1 MSSPPEPDPERHRKR
16 LEKVF
21 GVSGRIQ
28 QLAVRRRESPTII
41 TKNAD
46 DNVLLAKSL
55 ELRALRL
62 AAIGPAQRFILETVA
77 FHFDVKIETMV
88 EGMCDDDAY
97 IELLSSFVARDG
109 RKCIAFFYDEFQHPS
124 IG

>member
-1 MSSPPEPDPERHRKR
+1 MTSPPEPDPERHLKR

-28 QLAVRRRESPTII
+28 ELAIRRRKSPTKV

-46 DNVLLAKSL
+46 DKVLLAKSL

-62 AAIGPAQRFILETVA
+62 AAIGSVQRFILDSVA
-77 FHFDVKIETMV
+77 FHFDVKLETII

-109 RKCIAFFYDEFQHPS
+109 RKSIAFFYDEFQHPS